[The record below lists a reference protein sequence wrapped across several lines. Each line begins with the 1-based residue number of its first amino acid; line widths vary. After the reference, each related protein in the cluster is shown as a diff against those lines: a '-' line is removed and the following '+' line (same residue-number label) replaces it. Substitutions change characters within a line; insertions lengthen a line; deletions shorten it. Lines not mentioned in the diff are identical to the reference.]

1 LFVRKIKIIFV
12 EPGQAV
18 KADDIIAKIETD
30 KVTVDILAKFDGVVT
45 KYHCEEGDTV
55 PVGAPFV
62 DIDPDAKAGATP
74 AAAPK
79 KEQPAAPKV
88 TEKF

>member
-30 KVTVDILAKFDGVVT
+30 KVTVDILA
-45 KYHCEEGDTV
+45 
-55 PVGAPFV
+55 
-62 DIDPDAKAGATP
+62 
-74 AAAPK
+74 
-79 KEQPAAPKV
+79 
-88 TEKF
+88 